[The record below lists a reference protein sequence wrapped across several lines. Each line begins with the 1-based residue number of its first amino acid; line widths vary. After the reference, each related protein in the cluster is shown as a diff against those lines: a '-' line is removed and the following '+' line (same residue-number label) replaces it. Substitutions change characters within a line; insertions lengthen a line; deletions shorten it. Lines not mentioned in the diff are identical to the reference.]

1 MENFRSADGSV
12 ILKISAEEVREM
24 TGDGSEICIVT
35 TAQIKDLGRLSARE
49 ALKELEREKS
59 AEDWLTQTEA
69 AKLIKVSAPTFG
81 KIVESGKIK
90 FSQVSPCRRMFKRRE
105 VEEYMA
111 RREPLF
117 VRYPHNITEECAGQ

>member
-24 TGDGSEICIVT
+24 TGDGSQICIVT

-59 AEDWLTQTEA
+59 AEDWLTQTET
-69 AKLIKVSAPTFG
+69 AKLINVSAPTFA
-81 KIVESGKIK
+81 KIVESGNIR
-90 FSQVSPCRRMFKRRE
+90 FSQVKGRRMFKRRD
-105 VEEYMA
+105 VEEYMVRQVPGFA
-111 RREPLF
+111 
-117 VRYPHNITEECAGQ
+117 RYPHNKTEECAGQ